1 MDWLGLVLS
10 LSVIL
15 GGAELFTNGVEWVG
29 QAFGLSEG
37 VVGSVLAAI
46 GTALPET
53 VLPLI
58 AVLLGRSAGK
68 EIGVGAILGAP
79 LMLTTLAMFVL
90 GASVLF
96 FSRLRTRGTTIRL
109 DSAVVRL
116 DLTFFLCMFA
126 LAILAGVLKVRA
138 VDWVL
143 ALVLVVAYGLYVRRH
158 LVTPGDRTLQREA
171 AEAIKP
177 LYARRAARA
186 ALGRVAQ
193 NPHPPPNWASVAQAL
208 VGLGIIV
215 GGARAFVVFVT
226 HLSDRFHVPYLAFAL
241 LVAPVATELP
251 EIFNASV
258 IWARRGRDTLAV
270 GNITGAMAF
279 QAVFPVTVGLLF
291 TPWRL
296 SGEALVAAVVALGA
310 GLILYGTLRFRGRLG
325 AGLLLLQGAIYAGYV
340 VYLVPRL

>member
-1 MDWLGLVLS
+1 MDWLGLVVS
-10 LSVIL
+10 LGVIL

-29 QAFGLSEG
+29 DAFGLSEG

-58 AVLLGRSAGK
+58 AVLLGKSAGK

-90 GASVLF
+90 GASILV
-96 FSRLRTRGTTIRL
+96 FSRLGSRSREIRA
-109 DSAVVRL
+109 DPAVPRL
-116 DLTFFLCMFA
+116 DLAFFLAMFA
-126 LAILAGVLKVRA
+126 LAILAGVWKVRI
-138 VDWVL
+138 VNWVL
-143 ALVLVVAYGLYVRRH
+143 AAVLIVAYGLYVRRH
-158 LVTPGDRTLQREA
+158 LKTPGESKLQREA

-177 LYARRAARA
+177 LYVRRAART
-186 ALGRVAQ
+186 LSGRLAE
-193 NPHPPPNWASVAQAL
+193 NPHPPHPWVSVSQTLA
-208 VGLGIIV
+208 GLGIIV
-215 GGARAFVVFVT
+215 GGARAFVLFVT
-226 HLSDRFHVPYLAFAL
+226 HLSDHFHVPYLAFAL

-270 GNITGAMAF
+270 GNVTGAMAF

-296 SGEALVAAVVALGA
+296 TGEALVAALVALGA
-310 GLILYGTLRFRGRLG
+310 GVILYVSLRARGRLG
-325 AGLLLLQGAIYAGYV
+325 AGLLLVQGAIYAGYV
-340 VYLVPRL
+340 AYLVPRL